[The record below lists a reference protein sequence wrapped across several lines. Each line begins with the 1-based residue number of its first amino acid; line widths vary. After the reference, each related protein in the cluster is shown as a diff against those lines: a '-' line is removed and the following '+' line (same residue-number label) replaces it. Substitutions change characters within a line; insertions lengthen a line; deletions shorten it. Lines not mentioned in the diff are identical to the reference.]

1 MTLLLFSTSIHKKKK
16 KKKKKG
22 EVCASLIRKPVA
34 REVNVTSQTEMDFF
48 LLSSS
53 SS

>member
-1 MTLLLFSTSIHKKKK
+1 MTLLLFSTSIHKKK